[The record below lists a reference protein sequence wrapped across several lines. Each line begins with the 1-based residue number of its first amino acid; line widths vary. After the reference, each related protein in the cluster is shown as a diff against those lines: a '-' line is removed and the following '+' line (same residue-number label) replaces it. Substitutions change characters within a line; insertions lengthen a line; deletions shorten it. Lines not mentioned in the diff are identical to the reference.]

1 MTPEMPFPAS
11 GLFGCAAASMPTNIK
26 PAWLI
31 DEYASMRLTF
41 VCVTARSE
49 PTTMLKSASTQIMGR
64 QSSTRVGNAVKVTRS
79 RAANAAVFPADAIN
93 AVTGVGAP
101 WYTSGVHM

>member
-1 MTPEMPFPAS
+1 MPSPAS
-11 GLFGCAAASMPTNIK
+11 VLLGCAAASIPTNIK

-31 DEYASMRLTF
+31 DEYASMRFTF
-41 VCVTARSE
+41 VCVTASNE
-49 PTTMLKSASTQIMGR
+49 PTTILNSASTQMMGR

-79 RAANAAVFPADAIN
+79 NAANAAVFPADAIK

-101 WYTSGVHM
+101 